1 MVICVTYWWSP
12 FKNEEVLKKY
22 FEAVDKYPAIVKSV
36 KIYLKYMRKGTQA
49 TAYFE
54 VEEGKLE
61 ETMNTITTMYN
72 EFVEE
77 IESFTYEIG
86 LQTTIEEVL
95 ASRTST

>member
-12 FKNEEVLKKY
+12 SKNEEVLKKY
-22 FEAVDKYPAIVKSV
+22 YEAVEKYQAIAKSV
-36 KIYLKYMRKGTQA
+36 KIYFKYMRKGAQA

-72 EFVEE
+72 EFVEG
-77 IESFTYEIG
+77 IESFTYEIDT
-86 LQTTIEEVL
+86 QATIEEIL
-95 ASRTST
+95 AARTAT

>member
-12 FKNEEVLKKY
+12 SKNEEVLKKY
-22 FEAVDKYPAIVKSV
+22 YEAADKYKDVLKSV
-36 KIYLKYMRKGTQA
+36 KIYLKYMRLGTQA

-61 ETMNTITTMYN
+61 ETLNTVITMFN

-77 IESFTYEIG
+77 IETFTYEWDTQAT
-86 LQTTIEEVL
+86 LEEVL
-95 ASRTST
+95 ANQTAA